1 MKDAD
6 ALILKAFLAALCQQS
21 SPLSEEVTIQLQDI
35 AQSLEVRVS
44 DLHDLANSTPVLTE
58 SYKQSRRWL
67 TSTAAERG
75 MGLKFLPADAT
86 DDDDEGETDNITR
99 DTRSAI
105 EKTKQVFAAIEAK
118 FEQAPQVLSNPNPVQ
133 AAKQTFNP

>member
-6 ALILKAFLAALCQQS
+6 ALILKAFLAALCQQP
-21 SPLSEEVTIQLQDI
+21 SPLSEEITIQLQDI
-35 AQSLEVRVS
+35 AQSLEARIL
-44 DLHDLANSTPVLTE
+44 DLDDLARSTPVLAE

-67 TSTAAERG
+67 ASTAAERG
-75 MGLKFLPADAT
+75 MGLKFLPADAAG
-86 DDDDEGETDNITR
+86 DDNNREIDNITR

-105 EKTKQVFAAIEAK
+105 EQTQQVFAAIDAK
-118 FEQAPQVLSNPNPVQ
+118 LSQAPQVLSAPNPVQ

>member
-6 ALILKAFLAALCQQS
+6 ALILKAFLAALCQQP
-21 SPLSEEVTIQLQDI
+21 SPLSQEVTIQLRDI
-35 AQSLEVRVS
+35 AQTLEARIL
-44 DLHDLANSTPVLTE
+44 DLDDLAKSTPVLAE

-67 TSTAAERG
+67 ASTAAERG
-75 MGLKFLPADAT
+75 MGLKFLPADAAG
-86 DDDDEGETDNITR
+86 DDNNREIDNITR

-105 EKTKQVFAAIEAK
+105 EQTQQVFSAIDAK
-118 FEQAPQVLSNPNPVQ
+118 LSQAPQVLSASNPVQ

>member
-6 ALILKAFLAALCQQS
+6 ALILKAFLAALCQQP
-21 SPLSEEVTIQLQDI
+21 SPLSEEVTIQLRDI
-35 AQSLEVRVS
+35 AQTLEARIL
-44 DLHDLANSTPVLTE
+44 DLDDLAKSTPVLAE

-67 TSTAAERG
+67 ASTAAERG
-75 MGLKFLPADAT
+75 MGLKFLPADAAG
-86 DDDDEGETDNITR
+86 DDNNREIDNITR

-105 EKTKQVFAAIEAK
+105 EQTQQVFSAIDAK
-118 FEQAPQVLSNPNPVQ
+118 LSQAPQVLSASNPVQ

>member
-1 MKDAD
+1 MKDAE
-6 ALILKAFLAALCQQS
+6 ALILKAFLAALCQQP
-21 SPLSEEVTIQLQDI
+21 SPLSEEITIQLRDI
-35 AQSLEVRVS
+35 AQSLEARIL
-44 DLHDLANSTPVLTE
+44 DLDDLAKSTPVLAE

-75 MGLKFLPADAT
+75 MGLKFLPADAV
-86 DDDDEGETDNITR
+86 DDNNNQETDNITP

-105 EKTKQVFAAIEAK
+105 EKTQEVFAAIDAK
-118 FEQAPQVLSNPNPVQ
+118 LSQASQVLSAPNPVQ

>member
-1 MKDAD
+1 MRDAD
-6 ALILKAFLAALCQQS
+6 ALILKAFLAALCQQR
-21 SPLSEEVTIQLQDI
+21 SPLSQEVTIQLRDI
-35 AQSLEVRVS
+35 AQSLKSRIL
-44 DLHDLANSTPVLTE
+44 DLHDLAINTPVLTE
-58 SYKQSRRWL
+58 PYRDARRWL

-86 DDDDEGETDNITR
+86 DDDDEGETDNIIR